1 MIPILWVIISNYNCL
16 LFYYSSANNSQDFP
30 FLTSLVCAGML
41 IYWKH
46 VYTDELYDALNTT
59 CAQAPCETLRLSD
72 FVATYQVTTLD
83 HFANY
88 TVGILL
94 IMGFVISS
102 LLNPLVFYHFHV
114 EVSSMVIVDLL
125 FKILAASDFITN
137 IYSPLFYAHE
147 IFHPEIQAS
156 VKRTWGYIIA
166 QGISCNV
173 GCISQSATTLLA
185 VARYIRLR
193 APFININKYVF
204 LAFFLLYAIGMSGI
218 TVAGKYLFLQVGPGI
233 DSSESRTALT
243 DLCFYLNLVQ
253 CFIGV
258 LFSILCVT
266 SLFKSKPD
274 ASDELALKTYE
285 MRKKGCVTILLIN
298 LPYLISLTFAMVA
311 AVTNYKHLR
320 ALMFTFL
327 PVFTSMLNPMI
338 LCWRN
343 TGIRKRIGSGVRC
356 VKMKLLSSFAEKE
369 DYTMLDD
376 RNNKTMASEI

>member
-1 MIPILWVIISNYNCL
+1 
-16 LFYYSSANNSQDFP
+16 
-30 FLTSLVCAGML
+30 ML

-59 CAQAPCETLRLSD
+59 CVLEPCETLRLSN
-72 FVATYQVTTLD
+72 FTATYQVTPMD

-88 TVGILL
+88 FVGIMLV
-94 IMGFVISS
+94 MGFVIST

-125 FKILAASDFITN
+125 FKILAVSDFITN
-137 IYSPLFYAHE
+137 LYSPLFYAHE
-147 IFHPEIQAS
+147 VFHPQIQAS
-156 VKRTWGYIIA
+156 VKRTWGYIMA
-166 QGISCNV
+166 QAISCNV

-193 APFININKYVF
+193 APFINMNKYIF
-204 LAFFLLYAIGMSGI
+204 LMLFMLYAAGMTGI
-218 TVAGKYLFLQVGPGI
+218 TIAGKYLFYTASLEQQTNEMRTILQ
-233 DSSESRTALT
+233 

-253 CFIGV
+253 CFVGV
-258 LFSILCVT
+258 LFSILCVS

-274 ASDELALKTYE
+274 ATDELALKTYE
-285 MRKKGCVTILLIN
+285 LRKKGCVTILLIN
-298 LPYLISLTFAMVA
+298 LPYLISLTFAVVA

-343 TGIRKRIGSGVRC
+343 TGIRKRVVRGVRY
-356 VKMKLLSSFAEKE
+356 VKMRFFSSYAEKE

>member
-1 MIPILWVIISNYNCL
+1 
-16 LFYYSSANNSQDFP
+16 
-30 FLTSLVCAGML
+30 ML
-41 IYWKH
+41 IYWRH
-46 VYTDELYDALNTT
+46 IYTDELYDALNTT
-59 CAQAPCETLRLSD
+59 CLQEPCETLRLSD
-72 FVATYQVTTLD
+72 FVETFQVTPMD
-83 HFANY
+83 YFANY
-88 TVGILL
+88 FVGILL
-94 IMGFVISS
+94 VMGFVIST

-114 EVSSMVIVDLL
+114 EVSSMVIVDML

-137 IYSPLFYAHE
+137 LYSPLFYAHE
-147 IFHPEIQAS
+147 VFHPAVQAS
-156 VKRTWGYIIA
+156 VKRTWGYILA
-166 QGISCNV
+166 QAISCNV

-193 APFININKYVF
+193 APFVNINKYLF
-204 LAFFLLYAIGMSGI
+204 LALFMLYAAGMTGI
-218 TVAGKYLFLQVGPGI
+218 TIAGKYLFLTASLDNQSTGA
-233 DSSESRTALT
+233 RNALT

-253 CFIGV
+253 CFVGV
-258 LFSILCVT
+258 LFAILCVS
-266 SLFKSKPD
+266 SLFKAKPD
-274 ASDELALKTYE
+274 TTDELALKTYE

-338 LCWRN
+338 LSWRN
-343 TGIRKRIGSGVRC
+343 TGIRKRLNRGVRYI
-356 VKMKLLSSFAEKE
+356 KMRLFTSYAEKE

>member
-1 MIPILWVIISNYNCL
+1 
-16 LFYYSSANNSQDFP
+16 
-30 FLTSLVCAGML
+30 ML

-46 VYTDELYDALNTT
+46 VLGDDLYDALGTT
-59 CAQAPCETLRLSD
+59 CNPEEGPCEVLRLSN
-72 FVATYQVTTLD
+72 FTANYEVTSMD
-83 HFANY
+83 YFANY
-88 TVGILL
+88 IVGIALV
-94 IMGFVISS
+94 MGFVIST

-125 FKILAASDFITN
+125 FKILAASDFLTN
-137 IYSPLFYAHE
+137 LYSPLFYAHE
-147 IFHPEIQAS
+147 VFHPELQPS
-156 VKRTWGYIIA
+156 VKRTWGYMIA

-193 APFININKYVF
+193 APFVNINRCLF
-204 LAFFLLYAIGMSGI
+204 LTLFLLYAAAMTGI
-218 TVAGKYLFLQVGPGI
+218 TIAGKYLFYTASPTN
-233 DSSESRTALT
+233 DTSEPFGQLK

-266 SLFKSKPD
+266 SLFKTRPD

-298 LPYLISLTFAMVA
+298 LPYLISLIFAMVA

-343 TGIRKRIGSGVRC
+343 TGIRKRLGRGFRY
-356 VKMKLLSSFAEKE
+356 VKMRSSFIYTEKE
-369 DYTMLDD
+369 DYHMINDK
-376 RNNKTMASEI
+376 NNKTMASEI